1 MSAPLRVSVFG
12 SASAPDGE
20 KLYEDARE
28 LGRLLGSAGCSVTT
42 GGYGGTMAAVSRG
55 ASEAGAH
62 VVGVTL
68 APWSRF
74 ELVANPWVK
83 EELARPTLIA
93 RLERLVDADAFI
105 ALHGG
110 LGTLGEVTLVWQ
122 LAQAMEI
129 PASPLVL
136 VGSRWRS
143 LVDALREQQVLRPGD
158 EALVTC
164 VDGVSLGVDAVLAF
178 DRPAAEAAR
187 RRVIAEMMRRGER
200 G

>member
-1 MSAPLRVSVFG
+1 MSLGLRVSVFG
-12 SASAPDGE
+12 SASAPEGDA
-20 KLYEDARE
+20 LYASARE
-28 LGRLLGSAGCSVTT
+28 LGRLLGEAGCSVTT

-55 ASEAGAH
+55 ASEASAH

-74 ELVANPWVK
+74 ELVANPWVE

-93 RLERLVDADAFI
+93 RLERLVDADAFV
-105 ALHGG
+105 ALQGG

-136 VGSRWRS
+136 VGPRWRA

-158 EALVTC
+158 EALITC
-164 VDGVSLGVDAVLAF
+164 VDDVARAVDAVLAF
-178 DRPAAEAAR
+178 DRPAADAAR
-187 RRVIAEMMRRGER
+187 RRAVAEMMRARDRG
-200 G
+200 